1 LAAADGVMSALEQAD
16 IGHQTGRGRIP
27 IVPAA
32 VVFDRHVGD
41 ENARPSAEMGAEATR
56 AALAGAER
64 QSGNVGAGCGV
75 TAGKFFGPSRAMK
88 SGMGNAGIE
97 TPDGLQI
104 AALTVVN
111 PVGNVR
117 DTAGKVL
124 AGARKSAE
132 SREIADPIDLQTTT
146 DFFDPLHSNTT
157 LAVLGTNAKLSRIEA
172 QWVAE
177 QSIVAMARQIEP
189 PFTRH
194 DGDVVFAASVGDF
207 SADLHRVGLL
217 CRQALSSALID
228 ACVAAE
234 SVAGLWA
241 HRDLS

>member
-1 LAAADGVMSALEQAD
+1 
-16 IGHQTGRGRIP
+16 
-27 IVPAA
+27 
-32 VVFDRHVGD
+32 
-41 ENARPSAEMGAEATR
+41 
-56 AALAGAER
+56 
-64 QSGNVGAGCGV
+64 
-75 TAGKFFGPSRAMK
+75 
-88 SGMGNAGIE
+88 
-97 TPDGLQI
+97 
-104 AALTVVN
+104 
-111 PVGNVR
+111 
-117 DTAGKVL
+117 
-124 AGARKSAE
+124 
-132 SREIADPIDLQTTT
+132 
-146 DFFDPLHSNTT
+146 
-157 LAVLGTNAKLSRIEA
+157 VLGTNAKLSRIEA